1 MRQRQCEVGVC
12 RGRSGAQGRVT
23 SSKPFQDSL
32 YGDLG
37 VLVGTGRSGAA
48 LECNHTAGDA
58 IGATTDGCPNFERG
72 PGSVAQLRDNGSNGL
87 LDVADLLR
95 VSRGGDSS
103 VPSFG

>member
-1 MRQRQCEVGVC
+1 M
-12 RGRSGAQGRVT
+12 T

-72 PGSVAQLRDNGSNGL
+72 PGSVAQLRDDGSNGL